1 MKKLTFLL
9 LGLCLLTPSAKGQFG
24 LPEVVID
31 PKSIAVEIKQV
42 AQEIANGTISRATLV
57 QALIIAQQ
65 LATTYQLATRMA
77 TPLGGMSRRYLVNWS
92 PWLYAASRDVYGNAT
107 PWVRGA
113 NTGLGVP
120 PAYNQATVPL
130 QVYNPA
136 VLAAMPPPI
145 QQNLQS
151 GYATLELRDGAAQT
165 ALQTIGDIRANSA
178 AASMAVANVQA
189 DSFSGEGFMNNQ
201 VTVLNKVNA
210 TGVLGLETQQDTNKL
225 LVSILEQQTIAAKHI
240 RDAQAESINAEVY
253 RQTNGQALNQ
263 QLTGGIQSAIANF
276 TIP

>member
-1 MKKLTFLL
+1 MKKSMFFLL
-9 LGLCLLTPSAKGQFG
+9 GICLLTPSAKAQFG
-24 LPEVVID
+24 LPQIVID
-31 PKSIAVEIKQV
+31 PKSIAVEIQQV
-42 AQEIANGTISRATLV
+42 GQEIANGTVNRATLV

-77 TPLGGMSRRYLVNWS
+77 TPLGGMSLRYLVNWS
-92 PWLYAASRDVYGNAT
+92 PWLYAASRDVYSNTT

-113 NTGLGVP
+113 NSGVGVT

-151 GYATLELRDGAAQT
+151 QYATLGLRDGASQT

-178 AASMAVANVQA
+178 AASAAVANVQA

-210 TGVLGLETQQDTNKL
+210 TGVLGLQTQQDTNKL
-225 LVSILEQQTIAAKHI
+225 LISILEQQTIAAKHL

-253 RQTNGQALNQ
+253 RQTNGQALDQ
-263 QLTGGIQSAIANF
+263 QLTGGIQAAIANF

>member
-1 MKKLTFLL
+1 MKKLTSLL
-9 LGLCLLTPSAKGQFG
+9 LGICLLTPSAKAQFG
-24 LPEVVID
+24 FPQIVID

-92 PWLYAASRDVYGNAT
+92 PWLYAASRDVYGNTT

-130 QVYNPA
+130 EVYNPA

-165 ALQTIGDIRANSA
+165 ALQTIGDIRANS
-178 AASMAVANVQA
+178 
-189 DSFSGEGFMNNQ
+189 
-201 VTVLNKVNA
+201 
-210 TGVLGLETQQDTNKL
+210 
-225 LVSILEQQTIAAKHI
+225 
-240 RDAQAESINAEVY
+240 
-253 RQTNGQALNQ
+253 
-263 QLTGGIQSAIANF
+263 
-276 TIP
+276 